1 MNCEYLHVNSSR
13 WKTQAALLRGRGS
26 SPPPPQLHPLTV
38 PSSSP
43 RQGRSWTEA
52 PRCFN
57 FFFSS
62 VKDPKRSSHP
72 PFVLLHSCVCK
83 IAASNRSVVKLPSPK
98 NKSYETNDKHT
109 WSFQTARYRLS
120 PRPTPLP
127 QYTPPAEASADR
139 LPFWLCHTT
148 AAVTVSNN
156 NN

>member
-1 MNCEYLHVNSSR
+1 M
-13 WKTQAALLRGRGS
+13 
-26 SPPPPQLHPLTV
+26 
-38 PSSSP
+38 
-43 RQGRSWTEA
+43 
-52 PRCFN
+52 
-57 FFFSS
+57 
-62 VKDPKRSSHP
+62 
-72 PFVLLHSCVCK
+72 
-83 IAASNRSVVKLPSPK
+83 KLPSPK

-156 NN
+156 NNFKKKVHATYTSSRKPVWPLSLCFHATVLRGMRPNRESPAHYLETLTLPSPTWLCAPQVAMVSFLTQAL

>member
-1 MNCEYLHVNSSR
+1 MEDPGGTPLGEGFQPPTPLSSIPS
-13 WKTQAALLRGRGS
+13 QFHPPVHGRGEAGQKL
-26 SPPPPQLHPLTV
+26 PGVLT
-38 PSSSP
+38 
-43 RQGRSWTEA
+43 
-52 PRCFN
+52 